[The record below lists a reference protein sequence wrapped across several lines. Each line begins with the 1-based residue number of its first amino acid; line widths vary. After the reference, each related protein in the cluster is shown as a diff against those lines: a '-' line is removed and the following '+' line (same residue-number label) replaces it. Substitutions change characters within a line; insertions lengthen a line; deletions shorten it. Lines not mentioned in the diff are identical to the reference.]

1 MAESRICPKCKGEMK
16 QGRIMKFNEYTTR
29 GQYMYVFAAD
39 DETGPDLRKMLSGKP
54 LSSSRRGLVAFACDK
69 CGFTE
74 FYSEVV
80 E

>member
-1 MAESRICPKCKGEMK
+1 MADAKACPKCNGVMK
-16 QGRIMKFNEYTTR
+16 QGRIMKFNEYTAR

-54 LSSSRRGLVAFACDK
+54 LSSTRKALVAFACEQ

-74 FYSEVV
+74 LYAQAV